1 MQMILIFD
9 VVIILMQD
17 KLFLYVLTFRLYCM
31 PSRWM
36 QPVARWNG
44 VLSQYVCVW
53 SQVKTISPPKI
64 AEPIELLFGG
74 ADMHPKRK

>member
-1 MQMILIFD
+1 
-9 VVIILMQD
+9 
-17 KLFLYVLTFRLYCM
+17 M

-64 AEPIELLFGG
+64 DEPIELLFGG
-74 ADMHPKRK
+74 HTCTQNENDQYLMFRTHLQTTANDEMRFGCRNVSIIM